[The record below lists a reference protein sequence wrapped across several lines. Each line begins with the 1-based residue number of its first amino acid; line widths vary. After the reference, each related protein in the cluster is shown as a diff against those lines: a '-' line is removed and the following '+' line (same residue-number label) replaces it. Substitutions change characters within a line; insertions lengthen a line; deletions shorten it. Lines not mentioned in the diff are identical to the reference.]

1 MADPFIGEIRMGGWN
16 FAPLGWAFCD
26 GSLQSIAQNDTL
38 FVLIGTIYGGNGQD
52 TFALPDFRGRVPV
65 HLGTNLGNTY
75 PIGQVAGSETV
86 AVTANQM
93 PAHTHNVPSSSSSAT
108 STDPSGRI
116 PAASSATPY
125 AAATATGAFGSS
137 MVGNSGGS
145 QPHENMMPFQCVT
158 FVISLFGIFPS
169 RN

>member
-1 MADPFIGEIRMGGWN
+1 MSEPFIGEIRMGGWN
-16 FAPLGWAFCD
+16 FAPQGWAFCD
-26 GSLQSIAQNDTL
+26 GSLQAIDQNDTL
-38 FVLIGTIYGGNGQD
+38 FSLIGTIYGGDGQV

-65 HLGTNLGNTY
+65 HLGNNLGNTY
-75 PIGQVAGSETV
+75 QIGQIAGSEKVTV
-86 AVTANQM
+86 TSNQM

-125 AAATATGAFGSS
+125 GAATGGGAFGSS
-137 MVGNSGGS
+137 MVGFSGGS
-145 QPHENMMPFQCVT
+145 QPHENMMPFQCVS